1 MKIQILQPICLLPFT
16 VVLKSQHLLVN
27 YEFYIYYYF
36 FIGFWCMLK
45 YYHVQQNLICL
56 LFQVIGGQARS
67 QFSQFPPYGL
77 SQGLGQASAFSQQ
90 SMYLQTAHPPPSA
103 APDMYQS
110 PISQFRIQARVF
122 IFFLFLLVQLLAA
135 YISMLIFIS
144 LVIYCSDV
152 S

>member
-1 MKIQILQPICLLPFT
+1 
-16 VVLKSQHLLVN
+16 
-27 YEFYIYYYF
+27 
-36 FIGFWCMLK
+36 
-45 YYHVQQNLICL
+45 

-122 IFFLFLLVQLLAA
+122 FC
-135 YISMLIFIS
+135 IFIGVAVGS
-144 LVIYCSDV
+144 IHFHVNIYQPCGAILQ
-152 S
+152 